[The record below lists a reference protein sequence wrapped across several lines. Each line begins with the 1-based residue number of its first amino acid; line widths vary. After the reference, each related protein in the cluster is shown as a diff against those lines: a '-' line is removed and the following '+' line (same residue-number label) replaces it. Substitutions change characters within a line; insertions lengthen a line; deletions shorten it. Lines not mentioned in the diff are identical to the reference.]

1 MNPSA
6 LSNIL
11 LQSFLTSTPDRKYR
25 ERREHKIFLALLQSV
40 VGLEERLL
48 TGSEEETGFIA
59 ELVSPPLLDPHFR
72 GLNKP

>member
-1 MNPSA
+1 MFSD
-6 LSNIL
+6 
-11 LQSFLTSTPDRKYR
+11 LTSYQQFR

-59 ELVSPPLLDPHFR
+59 ELVSCFSEPGIHR
-72 GLNKP
+72 RKLNIP